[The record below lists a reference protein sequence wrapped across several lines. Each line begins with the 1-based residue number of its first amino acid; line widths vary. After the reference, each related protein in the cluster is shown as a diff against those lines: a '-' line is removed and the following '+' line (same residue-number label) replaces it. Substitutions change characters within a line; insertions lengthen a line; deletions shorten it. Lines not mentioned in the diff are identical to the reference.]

1 MLETMDQDDADTE
14 RSGEE
19 PNPGQSGLLA
29 EAQLRT
35 RNQAALV
42 RESLVRCPGV
52 GDPAPQ

>member
-14 RSGEE
+14 CSGED
-19 PNPGQSGLLA
+19 PNAGQSGLLA

>member
-14 RSGEE
+14 RGGEE
-19 PNPGQSGLLA
+19 PNPGHSGLLA

-35 RNQAALV
+35 RDQAALV